1 MIFFFKN
8 HQAVIRKKKHFKA
21 SHLIN
26 QWSSFI
32 LAKMILLR
40 TTSPSQRKR
49 KMKEKRTPKIDA
61 SLKENI
67 FCRKKKRVT
76 IRFSRKSQR
85 SNENTKARVIFVSF
99 FSSLSLFSRMNK
111 EIITH
116 RSFKRIKCA
125 RAHKSRV

>member
-49 KMKEKRTPKIDA
+49 KMKEKRTPKINA

-67 FCRKKKRVT
+67 FCRKKKESLSGFREKVSDQT
-76 IRFSRKSQR
+76 KTPRRGLFLFHFSRR
-85 SNENTKARVIFVSF
+85 F
-99 FSSLSLFSRMNK
+99 LFS
-111 EIITH
+111 
-116 RSFKRIKCA
+116 A
-125 RAHKSRV
+125 V